1 MILYRIINEE
11 EYSAIKNGTINL
23 LEKVP
28 ANRFFGD
35 INRVY
40 ESDGKENNNQYLYFF
55 EDVRA
60 CVNGWNGKYIIQ
72 VDIPEEELEKGYGRY
87 ASINTLFSRYI
98 TMDEYRIKKEE
109 FISEKHI
116 LGIVDVDKI
125 PKDWYATSEKYIKAI
140 VSASEQVYF
149 ALDFGGQ
156 EIERLDASGLRG
168 EALSNFSIPDELKE
182 TATKISQTLYRSIEN
197 LDEIRT
203 YEYNPTNRWSECRAY
218 STVESILKR
227 MSQIYGIEQILS
239 LFEGNISKERIFDIF
254 GILEIGAICTYDK
267 DYYVVSDRRS
277 SDVKFKVASILA
289 KSDISEEN
297 YNLTRENI
305 LRLFREDGSLVYVD
319 DENKK
324 EVLDFIFLDGNEFD
338 VFRNGYQRCSF
349 IQGIGD
355 FFANCP
361 KNAKEAAQYL
371 FIGEKTGKLGDFDKN
386 YEGYDC
392 EKVGCYEYVYKNIE
406 KYNSE
411 NKENKISFSSI
422 IDLFKELDKIGV
434 KFARHNKKQ
443 KEFFQSSQIIEL
455 LTQSKENPNYKQ
467 NLLNIFEELGA
478 IPEENLTR
486 PKELPY
492 TDRRIAEGV
501 DSINPRDLY
510 SIEMP
515 IKDETKD

>member
-1 MILYRIINEE
+1 M
-11 EYSAIKNGTINL
+11 
-23 LEKVP
+23 
-28 ANRFFGD
+28 
-35 INRVY
+35 
-40 ESDGKENNNQYLYFF
+40 YFF

-125 PKDWYATSEKYIKAI
+125 PEDWYATSEKYREAT
-140 VSASEQVYF
+140 VSAMEQVYL
-149 ALDFGGQ
+149 ALNFGGQ

-182 TATKISQTLYRSIEN
+182 TATKINQTLYTSIEN

-203 YEYNPTNRWSECRAY
+203 YEYNPTNRWSEGRAY

-227 MSQIYGIEQILS
+227 MSQIYEIEQILS
-239 LFEGNISKERIFDIF
+239 LFEGNISRERIFDTF
-254 GILEIGAICTYDK
+254 GILEIGAICTYEK
-267 DYYVVSDRRS
+267 DYYIERNSRKSDLN
-277 SDVKFKVASILA
+277 VKVASILA
-289 KSDISEEN
+289 KSDISEEK
-297 YNLTRENI
+297 YSLTKRNI
-305 LRLFREDGSLVYVD
+305 LSLFRENGKLLYA
-319 DENKK
+319 ENETKK

-338 VFRNGYQRCSF
+338 APKSEYQRHDM
-349 IQGIGD
+349 IQKIGE

-361 KNAKEAAQYL
+361 ENAKQAANYL
-371 FIGEKTGKLGDFDKN
+371 FIDEDTGRIGNFNEN
-386 YEGYDC
+386 YRGYNF